1 MAKASSGAGGN
12 LKVNTGLDE
21 AARAK
26 IAKALGPVL
35 ADTFALYLKTHT
47 YHWNVTGPQF
57 AQLHAM
63 FQQQYNALWAAVD
76 DVAERIRALGHP
88 APGGLA
94 TFAKLS
100 KIEEPAQATP
110 SAEDMIRDLMLGHE
124 ALARTL
130 RPVAELAG
138 EGGDI
143 VTEDL
148 MVQRID
154 EAEKTA
160 WMLRA
165 QLG

>member
-1 MAKASSGAGGN
+1 MSKSNPAGGN

-47 YHWNVTGPQF
+47 YHWNVTGPLF

-63 FQQQYNALWAAVD
+63 FGDQYNALWEAVD
-76 DVAERIRALGHP
+76 DVAERIRALGHG
-88 APGGLA
+88 APGGLS

-100 KIEEPAQATP
+100 QIDEPSASAG
-110 SAEDMIRDLMLGHE
+110 AEDMIRDLMLGHE
-124 ALARTL
+124 ALARAM

-138 EGGDI
+138 EAGDI

-148 MVQRID
+148 MVQRIND
-154 EAEKTA
+154 AEKTA
-160 WMLRA
+160 WMLRV